1 MRSGNLVM
9 TLAAALGLGACA
21 IGGDDGRPDGEP
33 RGPGIGVDS
42 GPAGDDEGV
51 RLDLPAVGSSTGDES
66 GSTGSSSSSGST
78 GEGSTGGA
86 DVDEGSTS
94 GEEMAGSSSTG
105 AASSTGEGSTSGDT
119 STGSSTGDEPV
130 PEPEPPAP
138 DFCGDGA
145 CTGAETEPACWGAG
159 FCPGDCLSQPKCLSD
174 CPCSPGITTF
184 CNLAP
189 GVCSATKPGGYC
201 DPNGDGAYF
210 DGDFTKGNMEHSAK
224 CG

>member
-1 MRSGNLVM
+1 MIPAKAWDRGGCRCPAYPCEVARVK
-9 TLAAALGLGACA
+9 AAG
-21 IGGDDGRPDGEP
+21 
-33 RGPGIGVDS
+33 
-42 GPAGDDEGV
+42 
-51 RLDLPAVGSSTGDES
+51 
-66 GSTGSSSSSGST
+66 
-78 GEGSTGGA
+78 
-86 DVDEGSTS
+86 
-94 GEEMAGSSSTG
+94 
-105 AASSTGEGSTSGDT
+105 ASSPTPEPV
-119 STGSSTGDEPV
+119 PV

-210 DGDFTKGNMEHSAK
+210 DGDWTKGNMEHAAK